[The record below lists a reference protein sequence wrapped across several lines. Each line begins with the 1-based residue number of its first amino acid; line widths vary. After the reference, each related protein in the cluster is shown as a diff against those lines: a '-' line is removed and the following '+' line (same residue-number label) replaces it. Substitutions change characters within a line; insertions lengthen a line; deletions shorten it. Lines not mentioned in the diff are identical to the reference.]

1 MEILETTKIM
11 ERIKQHYQDFII
23 DDYKI
28 EEWHNELSKYDF
40 KEVNDKLD
48 QHMRSEQ
55 YGQYIPKLFF
65 LTRNLKTLQQKSEKK
80 EYIVICPFCKTYV
93 NFDRFDSHRE
103 RCSSVDFI
111 QEQCE
116 RFNLKSIDKNYYR
129 KMPQEQ
135 FEEFYN
141 KLLKFIESKTDDTKE
156 LNRLM
161 AIKQSRFGQKV
172 QFNFEDIM

>member
-1 MEILETTKIM
+1 MEIQETIKTM

-28 EEWHNELSKYDF
+28 DEWHSELCKYDF
-40 KEVNDKLD
+40 KEVNEKID

-55 YGQYIPKLFF
+55 YGQYIPKIYF
-65 LTRNLKTLQQKSEKK
+65 LTRNLKTLEQKAEKK
-80 EYIVICPFCKTYV
+80 AYTVICSYCKKYMDYELYEKHV
-93 NFDRFDSHRE
+93 H
-103 RCSSVDFI
+103 RCSSVEFL
-111 QEQCE
+111 QEQCD
-116 RFNLKSIDKNYYR
+116 RFNLKSIDKDYYR

-141 KLLKFIESKTDDTKE
+141 KMLKFTESKTEDEKE

-161 AIKQSRFGQKV
+161 AIKASAKGQKI
-172 QFNFEDIM
+172 QFNMNELM